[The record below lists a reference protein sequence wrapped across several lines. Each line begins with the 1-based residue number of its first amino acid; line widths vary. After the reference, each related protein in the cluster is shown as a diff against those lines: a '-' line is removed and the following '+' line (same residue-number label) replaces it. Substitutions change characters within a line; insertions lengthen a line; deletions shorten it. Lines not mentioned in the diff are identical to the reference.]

1 MDENHLHVKEHV
13 VLPSDAEE
21 RQAKKEG
28 KSYVK
33 LRSGRVKIYTRE
45 EIDALNHPEASTPF
59 RTWDFERKWNWLI
72 NSKSCRL
79 GV

>member
-28 KSYVK
+28 RNYVK
-33 LRSGRVKIYTRE
+33 LRSGRVKIYTPE
-45 EIDALNHPEASTPF
+45 EIEALHHPETSYPF
-59 RTWDFERKWNWLI
+59 MAWYFERKWNWLI